1 MAAQDEFA
9 GEYQALAD
17 PESATAPGEAKH
29 FKQILKH
36 AATAAGDSQTT
47 GNKEANCSRAISLL
61 RSIDQWIRLFHDH
74 SALSSLSMSPSSR
87 SVWYCMFVDRVV
99 TRHCR
104 ASMHVF
110 GKA

>member
-1 MAAQDEFA
+1 MAAPDEFA

-17 PESATAPGEAKH
+17 PESAAAPGEAKR

-61 RSIDQWIRLFHDH
+61 CIISQKDKSV
-74 SALSSLSMSPSSR
+74 SADAFGTACLSSML
-87 SVWYCMFVDRVV
+87 
-99 TRHCR
+99 
-104 ASMHVF
+104 
-110 GKA
+110 